1 VSTPAAM
8 ARVKGPVARR
18 KSLASKLIYAGP
30 AVSHALEV
38 VKVVAGGQ
46 IVLSQAAW
54 EAMGTDQPAGTYVR
68 HLGEHRLKSESC
80 PISALMELVPT
91 CLSNRSFP
99 SITSLVFSSHSPG
112 YADSP
117 DPAQPMAIV
126 FVSTHLASAYL
137 GADAE
142 NETDIADA
150 QVAGPSPRRMHVR
163 AASVP
168 ARPHRDEEM
177 GEPQRARG
185 RSTYYYYDHTGAKT
199 KAVEQASMQAA
210 ISLFCSTLREIV
222 LRFDGYE
229 CKEPEPGK
237 FTLAFSRLEDAL
249 LFASKLHTE
258 LLSVPWPPDVL
269 HEPHCA
275 EEYDALG
282 RVVFRGLRAR
292 VGIAYGT
299 PTMRKPLNS
308 GRADYFGPLPNL
320 AARVMASAAYGQ
332 TLVEPTL
339 QLRGVAWD
347 STAPVLRSWDASDP
361 DDVLLTVLGRF
372 SLKGVPHE
380 VTLAQVGAHARASD
394 ARTHARTH
402 TRARTHTHT

>member
-1 VSTPAAM
+1 
-8 ARVKGPVARR
+8 
-18 KSLASKLIYAGP
+18 
-30 AVSHALEV
+30 
-38 VKVVAGGQ
+38 
-46 IVLSQAAW
+46 
-54 EAMGTDQPAGTYVR
+54 
-68 HLGEHRLKSESC
+68 
-80 PISALMELVPT
+80 
-91 CLSNRSFP
+91 
-99 SITSLVFSSHSPG
+99 
-112 YADSP
+112 
-117 DPAQPMAIV
+117 
-126 FVSTHLASAYL
+126 
-137 GADAE
+137 
-142 NETDIADA
+142 
-150 QVAGPSPRRMHVR
+150 MHVR

-168 ARPHRDEEM
+168 ARSHRDEEM
-177 GEPQRARG
+177 AEPQRARG

-210 ISLFCSTLREIV
+210 ISLFCSTLRELV

-237 FTLAFSRLEDAL
+237 FTLAFSQLEDAL

-269 HEPHCA
+269 NEPHCA
-275 EEYDALG
+275 EEYNAVG

-347 STAPVLRSWDASDP
+347 STAPVLRSWDESDP

-380 VTLAQVGAHARASD
+380 VTLAQVGAHARASH
-394 ARTHARTH
+394 ACTHACTHARRHTQTVMRTH
-402 TRARTHTHT
+402 EGAIHSVLCVRAFSDTRHSRATLAPRSRHARARRRCHCRCKRGRFLLLLGSHRQSAWCCRCRCAPGRKVPRPHRQMTHPRARAHLQTRSVSQ